1 MLTPNQELAIA
12 MECEVR
18 TSRSG
23 GSGGQHVNK
32 VETKI
37 ELIFRPN
44 DSLLL
49 RPQQKQLIIERSGT
63 EIRIVSD
70 RFRSQLRNRS
80 DALRKLITKLNSLLK
95 VPTKRLSTQPTKASK
110 ARNRRV
116 KERKSD
122 IKRNRRRPDTGL

>member
-12 MECEVR
+12 IECEVK

-32 VETKI
+32 VETKV

-49 RPQQKQLIIERSGT
+49 RPNQKQLIIGRAGA

-80 DALRKLITKLNSLLK
+80 DALRKLISKLNSILK
-95 VPTKRLSTQPTKASK
+95 VPTKRIATQPTKTSK

-116 KERKSD
+116 KERKSE
-122 IKRNRRRPDTGL
+122 IKRNRRRPDSSF